1 METIIMTNVQNPEI
15 LARQPKRLPWL
26 KWLRRIHAWVGL
38 WAAALGLLFGASGF
52 LLNHRAVMKIPAAHM
67 EQSQVELALPMPLPV
82 DAKDL
87 AKWLQTQLS
96 IDREPNKISTEPA
109 KIVTWG
115 GQNFQQPIQ
124 WRVDFHSPQQS
135 VNAEYW
141 VGNTYVS
148 IKRQDANLFA
158 FITRLHKG
166 VGMGTAWVLLADTLA
181 GGLVF
186 LSLTGLLLWT
196 KLHGSRLAMAGLGL
210 GSLGAAVFVA
220 LNSL

>member
-1 METIIMTNVQNPEI
+1 MISETLI
-15 LARQPKRLPWL
+15 RQPKRMPWL

-38 WAAALGLLFGASGF
+38 WGAALGLLFGVSGF

-67 EQSQVELALPMPLPV
+67 EQSQIELALPAPLPV
-82 DAKDL
+82 DAKAL
-87 AKWLQTQLS
+87 ATWLQARLS
-96 IDREPNKISTEPA
+96 IDREPSKISIEPS
-109 KIVTWG
+109 KTVTWG
-115 GQNFQQPIQ
+115 DQNFRQPGQ

-141 VGNTYVS
+141 VGNAYVS
-148 IKRQDANLFA
+148 IKHQDANAFA

-166 VGMGTAWVLLADTLA
+166 VGMGTAWILLADTLA

-196 KLHGSRLAMAGLGL
+196 KLHGPRLTMAGLGL
-210 GSLGAAVFVA
+210 TSLGLAVFIV

>member
-1 METIIMTNVQNPEI
+1 MTQTRNMETVT
-15 LARQPKRLPWL
+15 LTRQPKRMPWL

-38 WAAALGLLFGASGF
+38 WGAALGLLFGASGI
-52 LLNHRAVMKIPAAHM
+52 LLNHHRVMKIPAAHM
-67 EQSQVELALPMPLPV
+67 EQSQVELALPTPLPV
-82 DAKDL
+82 DAAAL
-87 AKWLQTQLS
+87 AKWLQAQLS
-96 IDREPNKISTEPA
+96 IDREPSKISTEPA
-109 KIVTWG
+109 KTVTWA
-115 GQNFQQPIQ
+115 GQNLQQPSQ
-124 WRVDFHSPQQS
+124 WRVDFHSPQHS

-141 VGNTYVS
+141 VGNAYVS
-148 IKRQDANLFA
+148 IKHQDANVFA

-210 GSLGAAVFVA
+210 TSLGLAVFIV

>member
-1 METIIMTNVQNPEI
+1 MLQTQNPEAP
-15 LARQPKRLPWL
+15 LNRKSKRIQWL

-38 WAAALGLLFGASGF
+38 WGAALGLLFGVSGI
-52 LLNHRAVMKIPAAHM
+52 LLNHRMVMNIPAVQM
-67 EQSQVELALPMPLPV
+67 EQSHIEMALPQPLPV
-82 DAKDL
+82 DAKAL
-87 AKWLQTQLS
+87 ALWLQIQLS
-96 IDREPNKISTEPA
+96 IDREASKISIDPEKT
-109 KIVTWG
+109 VTWAD
-115 GQNFQQPIQ
+115 QNLQQPSQ
-124 WRVDFHSPQQS
+124 WRIDFHSPQQS
-135 VNAEYW
+135 VTAEYW

-148 IKRQDANLFA
+148 IKRQDANAFA

-210 GSLGAAVFVA
+210 TSLGSMVFIT

>member
-1 METIIMTNVQNPEI
+1 MTNAQNPAI
-15 LARQPKRLPWL
+15 LIRQPKRLPWL

-38 WAAALGLLFGASGF
+38 WGAALGLLFGVSGI
-52 LLNHRAVMKIPAAHM
+52 LLNHRTIMKIPAARM
-67 EQSQVELALPMPLPV
+67 EQSQIELALPTPLPA
-82 DAKDL
+82 DAKAL
-87 AKWLQTQLS
+87 AEWLKIQLN
-96 IDREPNKISTEPA
+96 IDREPNKIITEPA
-109 KIVTWG
+109 KTVTWA
-115 GQNFQQPIQ
+115 GQTFQQPGL
-124 WRVDFHSPQQS
+124 WRMDFINPQQS

-141 VGNTYVS
+141 VGNAFVS
-148 IKRQDANLFA
+148 IKRQDANIFA

-196 KLHGSRLAMAGLGL
+196 KLHGPRLLMAGLGL
-210 GSLGAAVFVA
+210 TSFGLAVFVT

>member
-1 METIIMTNVQNPEI
+1 MLQTQNPEAP
-15 LARQPKRLPWL
+15 LNRKSKRIQWL

-38 WAAALGLLFGASGF
+38 WGAALGLLFGVSGI
-52 LLNHRAVMKIPAAHM
+52 LLNHRMVMNIPAVQM
-67 EQSQVELALPMPLPV
+67 EQSHIEMALPQPLPV
-82 DAKDL
+82 DAKAL
-87 AKWLQTQLS
+87 ALWLQIQLS
-96 IDREPNKISTEPA
+96 IDREASKISIDPEKT
-109 KIVTWG
+109 VTWAD
-115 GQNFQQPIQ
+115 QNLQQPSQ
-124 WRVDFHSPQQS
+124 WRIDFHSPQQS
-135 VNAEYW
+135 VTAEYW

-148 IKRQDANLFA
+148 IKRQDANAFA

-210 GSLGAAVFVA
+210 TSLGSMVFII